1 MDSTTAHASGQRSQ
15 AALEL
20 SRRGRLLLAVV
31 SAVGMVLACPDYDMW
46 WLAFVMWVPLLAAI
60 DGARPKAALGYGT
73 LTGAITVFWGFSWL
87 SGLLTKFAGFSLP
100 VAIPIAGLFSVY
112 HGLIWGLSALVIAWL
127 ARRAPTVPV
136 WITAPLVWIG
146 VEATLPNIFPIY
158 MAQAWAWQPV
168 LTQTAEIGGVT
179 MVSGIMVAIN
189 AGLFVLG
196 KRWLLMRRLDRPAA
210 AVTFALVV
218 GVPAYGAMRIAQVE
232 AEIEAAPKLRVGVVQ
247 GNMSIRQMATR
258 RWKPR
263 ILAAQQRMS
272 RELQD
277 QGAELIV
284 WGETAYP
291 NGRVFYRQSVRDLP
305 EGDPW
310 RVRTGFTVPVIFG
323 AVTRDH
329 TGMEPY
335 PYNTAILIGEGDRV
349 LGMYDKVYRLVFGE
363 YVPIVDPE
371 WYLERIPS
379 ASHLE
384 KGDGP
389 GVIEMNGVRLGP
401 FICYEDIL
409 PRFVRETA
417 NQGVHMFVNLTND
430 AWFGKTHEPAQHLG
444 LAALRTVEHRKG
456 LVRAVN
462 TGISTYIDP
471 TGRAHVK
478 TRVTDPDIEGPQE
491 PDGFV
496 VDVPLMDPEHRTL
509 YGMSGELFNA
519 LAVLGVALIALGGPR
534 WGARGAEAIR
544 EAPGHPPD
552 RTARDD
558 SPAAAKQP
566 EATVP
571 AERSRDTPER

>member
-1 MDSTTAHASGQRSQ
+1 MTPTPPSRPIASHGTV
-15 AALEL
+15 ALAL
-20 SRRGRLLLAVV
+20 PMRTRLLLAVL
-31 SAVGMVLACPDYDMW
+31 SAVGMVLACPDYDVW
-46 WLAFVMWVPLLAAI
+46 WLAFVMWVPLFAAI
-60 DGARPKAALGYGT
+60 DGVRPKAALGYGT

-87 SGLLTKFAGFSLP
+87 SELLTKFAGFSLP
-100 VAIPIAGLFSVY
+100 MAIPVAGLFSVY
-112 HGLIWGLSALVIAWL
+112 HGLIWGLSAFFIAWL
-127 ARRAPTVPV
+127 ARRAPTVPIWV
-136 WITAPLVWIG
+136 TAPLVWVG
-146 VEATLPNIFPIY
+146 VEAVLPNIFPIY
-158 MAQAWAWQPV
+158 MAQAWAWQPILV
-168 LTQTAEIGGVT
+168 QTAEIGGVT
-179 MVSGIMVAIN
+179 MVSGLMVATN
-189 AGLFVLG
+189 ASLYVLG
-196 KRWLLMRRLDRPAA
+196 KRWLLTRRLDRPAA

-218 GVPAYGAMRIAQVE
+218 GNLLYGAVRIAQVE
-232 AEIEAAPKLRVGVVQ
+232 AQIEDAAKLRVGVVQ
-247 GNMSIRQMATR
+247 GNMSIRQMANRKTKR
-258 RWKPR
+258 V
-263 ILAAQQRMS
+263 ILAGQQRMS
-272 RELQD
+272 RALQD
-277 QGAELIV
+277 QGAELLV

-291 NGRVFYRQSVRDLP
+291 NGRVFVRQSVRDLP
-305 EGDPW
+305 EGHEW
-310 RVRTGFTVPVIFG
+310 RVRNGFSIPVIFG

-329 TGMEPY
+329 TGVEPY

-371 WYLERIPS
+371 WYLNLIPS

-417 NQGVHMFVNLTND
+417 NQDVHLFVNLTND

-471 TGRAHVK
+471 TGRAHIK

-496 VDVPLMDPEHRTL
+496 VDVPLMDPEHRTP
-509 YGMSGELFNA
+509 YGLTGELFNISCI
-519 LAVLGVALIALGGPR
+519 LAVGLIAIGGPR
-534 WGARGAEAIR
+534 WRQY
-544 EAPGHPPD
+544 AP
-552 RTARDD
+552 RDQAGE
-558 SPAAAKQP
+558 PA
-566 EATVP
+566 
-571 AERSRDTPER
+571 SRDRGDATSGAA